1 MQVTTLEKN
10 VQKSKEKRKSHY
22 FEAAGTEGKDK
33 LEALAGCRE
42 ECRAL

>member
-22 FEAAGTEGKDK
+22 FEAAGTDKDK
-33 LEALAGCRE
+33 PEALDGCRE